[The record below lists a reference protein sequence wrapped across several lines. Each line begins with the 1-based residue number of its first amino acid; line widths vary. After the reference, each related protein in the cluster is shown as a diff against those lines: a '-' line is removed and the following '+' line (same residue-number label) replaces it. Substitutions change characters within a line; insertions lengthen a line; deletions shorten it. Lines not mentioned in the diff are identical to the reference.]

1 MTTTA
6 RQDIARITLG
16 VIFIAALILTSAW
29 ILRPFLPATIWA
41 TMIVVSTWPL
51 MLQCQERLWGK
62 RGLAV
67 TVMTA
72 ALLLVFVI
80 PFSLAIGTIVDNTDE
95 IAHWAKSLATVELPP
110 LPEWVSKIP
119 LLGARITAGWND
131 LVAKGPGG
139 LGARLAPYTRSVL
152 LWLLG
157 KLGGFGVTF
166 VHFMLTVVLSAI
178 MYAKGEI
185 AVEGVSRFAGAWP
198 TSAARTP
205 YGWPVRPF
213 AASRSGWS

>member
-80 PFSLAIGTIVDNTDE
+80 PFSLAIGTIVDNTDQ
-95 IAHWAKSLATVELPP
+95 IAHWAADSIVSPGAIYDYPNTETSFWYCGQHPNNTTGMGWFYHSLVTSTKEVNCVATCGGEALYSDPP
-110 LPEWVSKIP
+110 
-119 LLGARITAGWND
+119 T
-131 LVAKGPGG
+131 
-139 LGARLAPYTRSVL
+139 LAA
-152 LWLLG
+152 
-157 KLGGFGVTF
+157 
-166 VHFMLTVVLSAI
+166 MEQAI
-178 MYAKGEI
+178 EDRCK
-185 AVEGVSRFAGAWP
+185 P
-198 TSAARTP
+198 HH
-205 YGWPVRPF
+205 
-213 AASRSGWS
+213 